1 MNIDDFAKKKKSEE
15 NSSSLTILKEA
26 NLKEEQ
32 TTILNQHSALATF
45 KLEKGKYYKVPVE
58 KAIFALKKE
67 AQKQLKAVYREAY
80 INIINRI
87 TDQPLE
93 DFLENLYNKNFSID
107 IDKINKKELEKVAFE
122 ITQTIAEDIKERSF
136 IESEQREL
144 FDNTMKEKSITKFLP
159 SNSNLLELKDKE
171 KLSLTQV
178 EAQKIIQDIKEHC
191 KLIALRKNMNFKTIN
206 LTILAN
212 SIGAN
217 STELKKGIKEAV
229 KTYLSFN
236 YIDRKN
242 LKIEVIT
249 NILASVRIT
258 QRAKSTELTYQIP
271 REILELLILPEVY
284 APLDELHVDKI
295 QGIYTYRMYSLLSD
309 HLKRG
314 EIEVTKEE
322 IFTFFD
328 LPKSY
333 EIKTNFTKKFL
344 TPALDEVKEIS
355 GIETKYEFI
364 PNYSWKTIKFYPKK
378 VKVIS
383 NATTP
388 AVVEEEQDI
397 YDNPNVLKYIEK
409 SKRNIYI
416 QKAWKKT
423 VDNRLN
429 KILNT
434 NGEEVTIKVLK
445 AMYELKSP
453 IETTLVQYIAGILKN
468 FKEDTKKT
476 KTKSNST
483 KEKKSE
489 KKEKKEKKKQT
500 SDNANLNLFNLEDK
514 IISLET
520 KDELKIEFENLDNEQ
535 KLEVEKE
542 AVNLCAEAEGISP
555 EFLFT
560 MKRNSPNIYFN
571 TIRKY
576 IEKTMKK

>member
-476 KTKSNST
+476 KSNST

-520 KDELKIEFENLDNEQ
+520 KDELKIEFENLDKEQ

-560 MKRNSPNIYFN
+560 MKRNSPSIYFN

>member
-136 IESEQREL
+136 MESEQREL

-476 KTKSNST
+476 KSNST

-489 KKEKKEKKKQT
+489 KKDKKEKKKQT

-520 KDELKIEFENLDNEQ
+520 KDELKIEFENLDKEQ

-560 MKRNSPNIYFN
+560 MKRNSPSIYFN

>member
-434 NGEEVTIKVLK
+434 NGEEVIIKVLK

-476 KTKSNST
+476 KSNST

-489 KKEKKEKKKQT
+489 KKDKKEKKKQT

-520 KDELKIEFENLDNEQ
+520 KDELKIEFENLDKEQ

-560 MKRNSPNIYFN
+560 MKRNSPSIYFN

>member
-476 KTKSNST
+476 KSNST

-489 KKEKKEKKKQT
+489 KKDKKEKKKQT

-520 KDELKIEFENLDNEQ
+520 KDELKIEFENLDKEQ

-560 MKRNSPNIYFN
+560 MKRNSPSIYFN

>member
-476 KTKSNST
+476 KSNST

-520 KDELKIEFENLDNEQ
+520 KDELKIEFENLDKEQ

-560 MKRNSPNIYFN
+560 MKRNSPSIYFN

-576 IEKTMKK
+576 IEKTMK

>member
-476 KTKSNST
+476 KSNST

-520 KDELKIEFENLDNEQ
+520 KDELKIEFENLDNKQ

-560 MKRNSPNIYFN
+560 MKRNSPSIYFN